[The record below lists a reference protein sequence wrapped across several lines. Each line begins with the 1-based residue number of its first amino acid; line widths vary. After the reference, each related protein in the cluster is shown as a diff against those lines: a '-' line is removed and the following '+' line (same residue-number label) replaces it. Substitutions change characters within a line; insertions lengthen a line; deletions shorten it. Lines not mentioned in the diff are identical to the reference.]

1 MIARLFHQYY
11 QHHGTV
17 ITRLLLLAGLAAAA
31 GAIAIA
37 GRPHAAIICL
47 PVAEARAQALARFG
61 EVAAFGGENDMAYG
75 GGQMIVTLNP
85 KTQSW
90 TVFLI
95 VQNNIACAMLSGDGW
110 ELAPPEVTGQPV
122 PKPQQYLRPDADG
135 RLRYFIPIG
144 FR

>member
-1 MIARLFHQYY
+1 M
-11 QHHGTV
+11 T
-17 ITRLLLLAGLAAAA
+17 ITRLLLLAGLAAVA
-31 GAIAIA
+31 GA
-37 GRPHAAIICL
+37 GRAHAAIICL

-110 ELAPPEVTGQPV
+110 ELAPPEVSPPD
-122 PKPQQYLRPDADG
+122 PKPQQYLRPDAAG

-144 FR
+144 LC